1 MRKLT
6 ILVDMDDTIEQLLCA
21 WIRSVNE
28 KFGTCVAYD
37 DIKSWDVSEAFPGL
51 SHDDVYDVIL
61 EDDFWDSVEP
71 VPGAAEALRSFME
84 EGHSVYIVTATPYQS
99 VKAKMEKHLF
109 RYFPFISWDQLIITS
124 RKQMIMGDVL
134 IDDAVH
140 NLIGGSYR
148 KILMDSANNR
158 AFDTSGTDIVRC
170 MDWDQAREIIAGMA
184 AED

>member
-6 ILVDMDDTIEQLLCA
+6 ILVDMDDTIEQLLMA
-21 WIRSVNE
+21 WIAAVNSRW
-28 KFGTCVAYD
+28 GTAVTYD

-51 SHDDVYDVIL
+51 SHDQVYDVIM

-71 VPGAAEALRSFME
+71 VPGAAEALRRFMD

-99 VKAKMEKHLF
+99 VRAKMEKLLF
-109 RYFPFISWDQLIITS
+109 RYFPFLSWDQVVITS
-124 RKQMIMGDVL
+124 RKQLIRGDVL

-140 NLIGGSYR
+140 NLVGGSYT

-158 AFDTSGTDIVRC
+158 AFDTSGTDITRC
-170 MDWDQAREIIAGMA
+170 MNWARAEELIDAMARE
-184 AED
+184 